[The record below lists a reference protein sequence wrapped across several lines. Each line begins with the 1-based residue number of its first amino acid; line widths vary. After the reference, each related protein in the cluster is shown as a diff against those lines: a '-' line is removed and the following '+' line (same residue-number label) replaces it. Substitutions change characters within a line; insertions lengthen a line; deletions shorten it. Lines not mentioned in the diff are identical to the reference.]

1 MNGKAGID
9 KIKASGRGFLMTRI
23 ETPDPEKKDSNGE
36 SVINKYIVIV
46 SRDPFNSQEL
56 QWLKVQDPNSTI
68 DKNISSP
75 VLNGIGNNDYDSW
88 CKETLPP
95 GGYKIFKI

>member
-1 MNGKAGID
+1 
-9 KIKASGRGFLMTRI
+9 MTRI

-56 QWLKVQDPNSTI
+56 QWLKVQDSNSTI
-68 DKNISSP
+68 GKDIYTP
-75 VLNGIGNNDYDSW
+75 VLQDTGYYVNDPWY
-88 CKETLPP
+88 KEILPP
-95 GGYKIFKI
+95 GGYKIFKC